1 MPERATILKRIGAAV
16 RELRTRQGLTQAALA
31 ERADLVVE
39 TVSRLEAGKVNL
51 TVEAVERLAAAGLG
65 VTLTAL
71 LGPVPKVTTRPK
83 VRPALARVVALLSS
97 LSDED
102 LADVYSGLLKFLA
115 VRDRKRLRRPTP
127 RAHGTAKRGA

>member
-31 ERADLVVE
+31 E
-39 TVSRLEAGKVNL
+39 
-51 TVEAVERLAAAGLG
+51 LG